1 MAAPATTVE
10 GFIDVSEAHDG
21 GVMKKV
27 LKEGDGTRA
36 AAGDEIK
43 VGLCHTQ
50 ARVHPTC
57 WLVAW
62 LGRPNGAPLG
72 WGGLMSDICA

>member
-1 MAAPATTVE
+1 MAAPATTEE

-43 VGLCHTQ
+43 VGPCHTRGSV
-50 ARVHPTC
+50 ARASQ
-57 WLVAW
+57 W
-62 LGRPNGAPLG
+62 G
-72 WGGLMSDICA
+72 WVGLMSDICA

>member
-1 MAAPATTVE
+1 MAAPATTEE

-43 VGLCHTQ
+43 VGPCHTHKHECTRR
-50 ARVHPTC
+50 ASWSRGSGVPM
-57 WLVAW
+57 
-62 LGRPNGAPLG
+62 GRP
-72 WGGLMSDICA
+72 WGGVV